1 MKDYDAV
8 MGTSKYVQIADDLD
22 KKMADGQYPV
32 GNTLPAK
39 RALQEIYG
47 AAAGT
52 VNQAVELL
60 VNRGLVEVRQGLGT
74 YVLPRPEPG
83 PSIPER
89 TEALENEVEQ
99 LRRRV
104 ADLEEK
110 CKSIPALER
119 QIHQLEALVGEA
131 RSNLGLSD
139 LPMHHS
145 ESAEAAG

>member
-1 MKDYDAV
+1 

-22 KKMADGQYPV
+22 KKMADGQYRV
-32 GNTLPAK
+32 GDTLPAK

-47 AAAGT
+47 AAGGT

-60 VNRGLVEVRQGLGT
+60 VDRGLVEVRQGMGT

-89 TEALENEVEQ
+89 TEALETEVAQ

-104 ADLEEK
+104 SELEDQ
-110 CKSIPALER
+110 CKAIPELR
-119 QIHQLEALVGEA
+119 RDIQQLEALVGEA

-139 LPMHHS
+139 LPHHN